1 MGAVD
6 GCSTESICPEA
17 TFGAWRKRL
26 LPRVAASLLLLLAGV
41 WWGLAVVA
49 WIGWEK
55 RFASAGLRAAR
66 DGTPKKKR
74 DWASTIVDV
83 IQFGLPTVLA
93 VGLAIDGLASG
104 IVFYGYP
111 WSFFPPFAAV
121 IQLLGAFLL
130 FLGLPLF
137 TAGAYLTGKYVY
149 SNLPE
154 ERPLLTRTVSL
165 HSASDL
171 FVVPPHFRGLPS
183 PRGEHRHAS
192 ALVRPDRA
200 QVSEAGGGRAHP
212 AVWRR
217 VPGIPEAHRSIL
229 PETPT
234 PLGYRVPGRGP
245 GPTVEKSRARRSP
258 EPDSTIAAD
267 AKAIEFLYA
276 SVGSS
281 PLSVEVTREKSVP

>member
-1 MGAVD
+1 MGAGD

-17 TFGAWRKRL
+17 PFGAWRKRL

-111 WSFFPPFAAV
+111 WSFIPPFAEV
-121 IQLLGAFLL
+121 LQVLGAVLL

-137 TAGAYLTGKYVY
+137 TAGACLTARDVFSKL
-149 SNLPE
+149 SE
-154 ERPLLTRTVSL
+154 ERP
-165 HSASDL
+165 
-171 FVVPPHFRGLPS
+171 P
-183 PRGEHRHAS
+183 
-192 ALVRPDRA
+192 
-200 QVSEAGGGRAHP
+200 
-212 AVWRR
+212 
-217 VPGIPEAHRSIL
+217 
-229 PETPT
+229 
-234 PLGYRVPGRGP
+234 
-245 GPTVEKSRARRSP
+245 
-258 EPDSTIAAD
+258 
-267 AKAIEFLYA
+267 
-276 SVGSS
+276 
-281 PLSVEVTREKSVP
+281 PLSRPERSFRDPRSLSFLLPLLWVLLL

>member
-6 GCSTESICPEA
+6 GCLTESICPEL

-26 LPRVAASLLLLLAGV
+26 LPRIAASLLLLLAGV

-55 RFASAGLRAAR
+55 RFASAGLRKAR
-66 DGTPKKKR
+66 EGTPKKKR

-137 TAGAYLTGKYVY
+137 SADAYLTRKDVY
-149 SNLPE
+149 SKHPQG
-154 ERPLLTRTVSL
+154 RPPLQRGTYPFNSATTYLSVLLT
-165 HSASDL
+165 
-171 FVVPPHFRGLPS
+171 
-183 PRGEHRHAS
+183 
-192 ALVRPDRA
+192 
-200 QVSEAGGGRAHP
+200 
-212 AVWRR
+212 
-217 VPGIPEAHRSIL
+217 
-229 PETPT
+229 
-234 PLGYRVPGRGP
+234 
-245 GPTVEKSRARRSP
+245 
-258 EPDSTIAAD
+258 
-267 AKAIEFLYA
+267 
-276 SVGSS
+276 SVGLLLLT
-281 PLSVEVTREKSVP
+281 PKML